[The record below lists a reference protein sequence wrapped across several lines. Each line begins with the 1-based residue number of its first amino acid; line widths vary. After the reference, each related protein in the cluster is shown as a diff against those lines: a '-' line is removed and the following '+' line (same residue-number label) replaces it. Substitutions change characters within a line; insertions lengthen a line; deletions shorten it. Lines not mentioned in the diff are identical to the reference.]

1 MFGLTPPNKH
11 VTLLSLA
18 VAVIPVIIHYAG
30 VDIPHVHSGFV
41 I

>member
-1 MFGLTPPNKH
+1 MFRLTPPKH
-11 VTLLSLA
+11 VTLFISVA